1 MIFSAYRRFCFVHI
15 PKTGGTSIATAYE
28 PHMLF
33 IDVMLGGTLLGEHVQ
48 VSYRR
53 RFNLHKHSGAR
64 AIAAA
69 TGRDRF
75 DDVFSFAIVRDPAD
89 RMVSLYRWLRGL
101 TKGEHPLLEPA
112 RALAFAPFAEVAR
125 GNVTSQ
131 AAHVKID
138 GKVAVSR
145 LYRFDDID
153 AAWTEVC
160 DRIGIVATLGV
171 ANASR
176 SAPVDMTPA
185 TRAMI
190 EEAFAEDVALY
201 RATRR
206 PDGR

>member
-1 MIFSAYRRFCFVHI
+1 VIFSAYRRFCFVHI
-15 PKTGGTSIATAYE
+15 PKTGGTSIAAAYE

-33 IDVMLGGTLLGEHVQ
+33 NDVMLGGTLFGEHVQ
-48 VSYRR
+48 ATYRR

-69 TGRDRF
+69 TGPSRF
-75 DDVFSFAIVRDPAD
+75 DDVFSFAILRDPAD

-112 RALAFAPFAEVAR
+112 RALAFAPFVEIAR
-125 GNVTSQ
+125 DKVTSQ

-145 LYRFDDID
+145 LYRFDDLD
-153 AAWTEVC
+153 AAWAEVC
-160 DRIGIVATLGV
+160 GRIGIAATLGR

-176 SAPVDMTPA
+176 SEPVELTPA
-185 TRAMI
+185 ARAMI

-201 RATRR
+201 RATWR